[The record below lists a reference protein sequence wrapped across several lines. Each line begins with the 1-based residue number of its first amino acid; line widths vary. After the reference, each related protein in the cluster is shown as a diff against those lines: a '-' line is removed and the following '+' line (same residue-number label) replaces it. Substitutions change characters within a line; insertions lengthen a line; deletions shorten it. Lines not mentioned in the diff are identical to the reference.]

1 MHLYLYIIQWM
12 VSVHHLSF
20 SLLPL
25 TLAVHS
31 CSFALFLY
39 FLVSNVLSKG
49 SNPGFHFFLNIF
61 FFVAYAIDF

>member
-12 VSVHHLSF
+12 VSVHLSF

-25 TLAVHS
+25 TPAVPPVLLHS
-31 CSFALFLY
+31 FFIFRFQMCYPRAVTRFFI
-39 FLVSNVLSKG
+39 
-49 SNPGFHFFLNIF
+49 FLNIF